1 MIDPQGAAILIASGS
16 VMVGVMTFIA
26 RITVKRNNGNE
37 AQAVSEWRA
46 AVLVKLDRLSDSI
59 SEQRMD
65 FLKLMGDSK
74 QHLDRQDV
82 KMDTILS
89 RLEER

>member
-26 RITVKRNNGNE
+26 RIMVRRTNGNE

-46 AVLVKLDRLSDSI
+46 AVLVKLDRLGDAI
-59 SEQRMD
+59 NEQRMD
-65 FLKLMGDSK
+65 FIKLMGDSK
-74 QHLDRQDV
+74 QQLDSILDR
-82 KMDTILS
+82 LGS
-89 RLEER
+89 R